1 MKQPCLIDI
10 HLEREEDATSLT
22 LRHAW
27 RYGETITQFN
37 NIIMPTLTCEIPAAQ
52 ENGVE
57 LDIPRSAWNDIE
69 KVVNEEFGTSL
80 DVAFMVERDGD
91 ESAPSSKYVLRAA
104 LSVEQVDA
112 FIARLDPLIND
123 VIERHA
129 QVPVT
134 PA

>member
-22 LRHAW
+22 LRQAW
-27 RYGETITQFN
+27 RCGETITQF
-37 NIIMPTLTCEIPAAQ
+37 NIIMPTLTCEIPAVQ
-52 ENGVE
+52 KNGVE

-69 KVVNEEFGTSL
+69 KVVSEEFETTL
-80 DVAFMVERDGD
+80 DVAFLVERDGD
-91 ESAPSSKYVLRAA
+91 DDTPSSKYVLRAA

-129 QVPVT
+129 QVPVI

>member
-1 MKQPCLIDI
+1 MERPSLIDI
-10 HLEREEDATSLT
+10 HLERKEDATSLT
-22 LRHAW
+22 LRNAW
-27 RYGETITQFN
+27 RCGETITQF
-37 NIIMPTLTCEIPAAQ
+37 NIIMPTLTCEIPAVQ
-52 ENGVE
+52 KNGVE
-57 LDIPRSAWNDIE
+57 LDIPRSAWGDIE
-69 KVVNEEFGTSL
+69 KFVEEEFGTSL

-129 QVPVT
+129 QVPVI